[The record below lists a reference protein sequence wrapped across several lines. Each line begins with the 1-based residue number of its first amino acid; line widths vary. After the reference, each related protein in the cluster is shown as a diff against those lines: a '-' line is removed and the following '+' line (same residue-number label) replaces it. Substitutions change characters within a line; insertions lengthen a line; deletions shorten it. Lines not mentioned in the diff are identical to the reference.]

1 MEGFS
6 LPLVIHPRVRKT
18 IGRVAAM
25 TCVAAFATTGTALA
39 ACPTSSVS
47 TPFASVGDT
56 NSYFLAPGGNFD
68 GSAGGWNLNNA
79 SLTQGG
85 DPLNAGGAS
94 NPESLTINAGGSAT
108 SPFFCGDNT
117 MPSLRFFA
125 NEVAKGSDL
134 RVSAVVNWGGW
145 TGTYTV
151 GDLLDGSLGSNWSA
165 SPPIVV
171 NNSLAAGQTVQV
183 ALKFSVPQSAG
194 SWQIADVF
202 VDPFRMG

>member
-1 MEGFS
+1 MEGFT

-25 TCVAAFATTGTALA
+25 TCVAAFATTGTAFA
-39 ACPTSSVS
+39 ACPSPSVS
-47 TPFASVGDT
+47 TPFASLGDT

-85 DPLNAGGAS
+85 DPANAGGAA
-94 NPESLTINAGGSAT
+94 NPESLTINAGGSVQ

-125 NEVAKGSDL
+125 NEVARGSDL
-134 RVSAVVNWGGW
+134 RVYAVVNWGPW
-145 TGTYTV
+145 TGTYPIGGV
-151 GDLLDGSLGSNWSA
+151 ADGSLGTGWSA
-165 SPPIVV
+165 GSPISV
-171 NNSLAAGQTVQV
+171 NNTLAPGQTIQV
-183 ALKFSVPQSAG
+183 ALKFYVPQGSS
-194 SWQIADVF
+194 SWQISDVF
-202 VDPFRMG
+202 IDPYRMG